1 MGTLIG
7 YFITLCTKVVLMNHC
22 GTAKHRTLVSCEQTH
37 LPSGQVPKSARLGV
51 LSQPHESTK
60 HRGANAHVHTAMP
73 GPHSPPA
80 MPDAKFAA
88 FQRNYLTVYALMIAG
103 DWLQAKP
110 VPERCPQPQQAKTAR
125 PCRV

>member
-1 MGTLIG
+1 
-7 YFITLCTKVVLMNHC
+7 
-22 GTAKHRTLVSCEQTH
+22 
-37 LPSGQVPKSARLGV
+37 
-51 LSQPHESTK
+51 
-60 HRGANAHVHTAMP
+60 
-73 GPHSPPA
+73 

>member
-22 GTAKHRTLVSCEQTH
+22 GTA
-37 LPSGQVPKSARLGV
+37 
-51 LSQPHESTK
+51 K